1 MGCASSAPVVATDSG
16 ESQVRDGIWLSF
28 FASRDVRRRSFF
40 LEALEKESR
49 LFPISSRLKETRRSE
64 ISVGRVFIELE
75 RNRESRIE
83 KRSEPAR
90 GGSQKRKG
98 LLSKKGDSRDVAAGA
113 AAFASNR
120 KQKGA
125 ECFSFRTREYSCR
138 SRQLEECNLVQSRPS
153 GYIKSCFRA
162 PKQGQRKDGELLYN

>member
-16 ESQVRDGIWLSF
+16 ESQVRDGVWLSF
-28 FASRDVRRRSFF
+28 FAPRDVRRRSF

-49 LFPISSRLKETRRSE
+49 LFPISSRLQETRRSE

>member
-16 ESQVRDGIWLSF
+16 ESQVRDGVWLSF

-138 SRQLEECNLVQSRPS
+138 
-153 GYIKSCFRA
+153 
-162 PKQGQRKDGELLYN
+162 

>member
-16 ESQVRDGIWLSF
+16 ESQVRDGVWLSF

-64 ISVGRVFIELE
+64 ISVGRVFFELE

-98 LLSKKGDSRDVAAGA
+98 LLSKKGDSRDVAAA
-113 AAFASNR
+113 AAFASNQ

-138 SRQLEECNLVQSRPS
+138 SRQLEECNLIQSRPS

-162 PKQGQRKDGELLYN
+162 PKQGQRKDGELLFN